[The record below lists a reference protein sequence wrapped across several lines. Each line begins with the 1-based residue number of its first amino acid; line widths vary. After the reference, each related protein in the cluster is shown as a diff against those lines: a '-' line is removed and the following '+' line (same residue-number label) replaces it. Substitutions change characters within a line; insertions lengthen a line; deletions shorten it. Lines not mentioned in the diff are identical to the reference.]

1 MLRISD
7 AQLSDFRA
15 IEAARIKREVHA
27 RLEHAFPD
35 LVADRDTVLAWLD
48 ELFDDGFETRE
59 HLFETS
65 RTLVQIGQRD
75 DPLAAEARAAA
86 TAILRDREN
95 APEARLAF
103 LRAQKL
109 TVPPV

>member
-1 MLRISD
+1 M
-7 AQLSDFRA
+7 
-15 IEAARIKREVHA
+15 
-27 RLEHAFPD
+27 
-35 LVADRDTVLAWLD
+35 
-48 ELFDDGFETRE
+48 
-59 HLFETS
+59 
-65 RTLVQIGQRD
+65 QIGQRD